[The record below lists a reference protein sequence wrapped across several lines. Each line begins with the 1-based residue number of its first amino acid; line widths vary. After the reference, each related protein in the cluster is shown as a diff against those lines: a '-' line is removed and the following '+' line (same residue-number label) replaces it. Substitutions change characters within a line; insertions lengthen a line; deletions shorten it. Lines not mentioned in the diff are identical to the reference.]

1 MVVGGNVVEDNY
13 KSRNKLPK
21 PYICISNTF
30 NLLRSRLRINYKSLI
45 KKTVDEN
52 RTVWK
57 VCASDVLIFF
67 HFYLSVCLA
76 GSRTTSTQPA
86 HSRRQ
91 IRVVTIQVRKSNPTA
106 VFPISQSITIS
117 IFVQIIGEPHCF
129 VDIVLHQFTN
139 IFQNE
144 RGI

>member
-30 NLLRSRLRINYKSLI
+30 HLLRSRLRINYKSLI

-52 RTVWK
+52 GTVWK
-57 VCASDVLIFF
+57 VCANVLIFF

-117 IFVQIIGEPHCF
+117 IFVQIIREPHY
-129 VDIVLHQFTN
+129 VV
-139 IFQNE
+139 
-144 RGI
+144 